1 VEFLQRLRGMEKFD
15 SVPALVAQMHQDVEQ
30 TQKFVAEMTDGREER

>member
-1 VEFLQRLRGMEKFD
+1 MEKFD

-30 TQKFVAEMTDGREER
+30 TKKFVDEVPAGPEG